1 VPYGIGTYGSRSIAV
16 GGSALK
22 ISLDKVV
29 EKARQIA
36 AHLMEANPADIAF
49 EQGVFRVAGTDLSR
63 TFKDVVRAAYNPA
76 DYPLDRLEPGLEM
89 TTYFDPPNF
98 TFPYGCHLCEVE
110 IDPDTGKIEIKAL
123 AAVDDF
129 GNQMNPMIVEGQIH
143 GGLAQGI
150 GQGMME
156 LCAFDNESGQLLS
169 GSLMDYA
176 LPRASDLP
184 AMRIESIVTPCH
196 YNPLGV
202 KGCGEAGA
210 IAGPA
215 ALVSAVLDALAPL
228 GVTEIDMPAT
238 PERVWRAIQA
248 AKGS

>member
-1 VPYGIGTYGSRSIAV
+1 M
-16 GGSALK
+16 
-22 ISLDKVV
+22 
-29 EKARQIA
+29 Q
-36 AHLMEANPADIAF
+36 
-49 EQGVFRVAGTDLSR
+49 VAGEIAIAE
-63 TFKDVVRAAYNPA
+63 DVVKTIGAEQ
-76 DYPLDRLEPGLEM
+76 DG
-89 TTYFDPPNF
+89 
-98 TFPYGCHLCEVE
+98 
-110 IDPDTGKIEIKAL
+110 L
-123 AAVDDF
+123 AALEVVFLKVNDRAF
-129 GNQMNPMIVEGQIH
+129 LGPEHIGEHVLQWKP
-143 GGLAQGI
+143 

-156 LCAFDNESGQLLS
+156 LCAFDKQTGQLLS

-184 AMRIESIVTPCH
+184 SMRIESIVTPCH

-228 GVTEIDMPAT
+228 GVTDIDMPAT

-248 AKGS
+248 AKRN

>member
-1 VPYGIGTYGSRSIAV
+1 
-16 GGSALK
+16 
-22 ISLDKVV
+22 
-29 EKARQIA
+29 
-36 AHLMEANPADIAF
+36 
-49 EQGVFRVAGTDLSR
+49 VAGTDLARS
-63 TFKDVVRAAYNPA
+63 FKEVVRAAYNPIGF
-76 DYPLDRLEPGLEM
+76 PLDKLEPGLEM

-110 IDPDTGKIEIKAL
+110 VDPETGRIEIMAL
-123 AAVDDF
+123 TAVDDF

-143 GGLAQGI
+143 GGLAQGV

-156 LCAFDNESGQLLS
+156 LCAFDPETGQLLS

-184 AMRIESIVTPCH
+184 AMRTGSIVTPCSA
-196 YNPLGV
+196 NPLGV

-228 GVTEIDMPAT
+228 GVTSIDMPAT
-238 PERVWRAIQA
+238 PERVWRAIEA
-248 AKGS
+248 ARRA